1 MKNPLPESPLRV
13 KEGWRC
19 ACIGC
24 THAAPAG
31 GARALP
37 NAPGEGGMQNYV
49 LAVFAVVYL
58 GMVLGGLPGLAVNR
72 AGIAVLGAVALLA
85 GGVLD
90 SRQAWASIDMP
101 TMSLLFGLM
110 LVSAQLRLGGFYTF
124 MARRIAKAGLSA
136 PWLLLLV
143 MAAGGGLSAVLV
155 NDIVCLA
162 MTPVLVEG
170 CLRRGLN
177 PMPFLLGLACSS
189 NIGSAATLIGNP
201 QNMLIGQVGGLPF
214 GAFILDALPPVAA
227 SLLAAWGVI
236 VLLHRGGWTLERKS
250 APAPAVEFRA
260 WPTAKGCLLMAAAL
274 AGFLWLDV
282 PREVVALTVG
292 AFVLLSRRTD
302 SQAVFSLVDW
312 QLLLLFLGLF
322 VVNDAVA
329 EVGLLE
335 RMFTGLRGL
344 GVAPEQPGWLFVLTA
359 ALSNLISNVPA
370 VMLLLPVAPTPQD
383 RLLLALVS
391 TLAGNLFLLGSIANL
406 IVAEQAARMGVFMTW
421 RRHLRV
427 GLPVTLVSFACAA
440 LWLWWRWDGLLVAAG

>member
-1 MKNPLPESPLRV
+1 MLEMP
-13 KEGWRC
+13 G
-19 ACIGC
+19 
-24 THAAPAG
+24 AAAHNW
-31 GARALP
+31 AIA
-37 NAPGEGGMQNYV
+37 EVEEGMQNSV
-49 LAVFAVVYL
+49 LVVFAVVYL

-85 GGVLD
+85 FGVLD
-90 SRQAWASIDMP
+90 SRQAWASVDMP

-124 MARRIAKAGLSA
+124 MARRIAMAGLTA

-143 MAAGGGLSAVLV
+143 MVAGGALSAVLV

-162 MTPVLVEG
+162 MTPILVEG
-170 CLRRGLN
+170 CLRRRLN

-227 SLLAAWGVI
+227 SLLAGWGVI
-236 VLLHRGGWTLERKS
+236 AYLHRGDWTFERQS
-250 APAPAVEFRA
+250 APAPAVAFRV
-260 WPTAKGCLLMAAAL
+260 WPTVKGCLLMAAAL
-274 AGFLWLDV
+274 TGFLWLDV

-292 AFVLLSRRTD
+292 GLVLLSRKTE

-322 VVNDAVA
+322 VVNHAVA
-329 EVGLLE
+329 QVGLLD
-335 RMFTGLRGL
+335 RLFTGLRGL
-344 GVAPEQPGWLFVLTA
+344 GVVPEHPAWLFALTA
-359 ALSNLISNVPA
+359 GLSNVISNVPA
-370 VMLLLPVAPTPQD
+370 VMLLLPVSPSPQD
-383 RLLLALVS
+383 KLLLALVS

-440 LWLWWRWDGLLVAAG
+440 LWLWWRWNSLQVAAG

>member
-1 MKNPLPESPLRV
+1 MKWLPCWMLEMPSP
-13 KEGWRC
+13 
-19 ACIGC
+19 
-24 THAAPAG
+24 AAHNRTVAEVEE
-31 GARALP
+31 R
-37 NAPGEGGMQNYV
+37 MQNIV
-49 LAVFAVVYL
+49 MVVFAVVYV

-72 AGIAVLGAVALLA
+72 SGIAVLGAVALLA
-85 GGVLD
+85 FGVLD
-90 SRQAWASIDMP
+90 SRQAWASVDMP

-124 MARRIAKAGLSA
+124 MARRIAKADLPA

-143 MAAGGGLSAVLV
+143 MAAGGALSAVLV

-162 MTPVLVEG
+162 MTPILVEG
-170 CLRRGLN
+170 CLRRRLN

-214 GAFILDALPPVAA
+214 GAFLLDALPPVTA
-227 SLLAAWGVI
+227 SLLAGWGVI
-236 VLLHRGGWTLERKS
+236 AYVHRGDWNLERHS

-292 AFVLLSRRTD
+292 GFVLLSRKTE

-322 VVNDAVA
+322 VVNHAVA
-329 EVGLLE
+329 EVGVLGD
-335 RMFTGLRGL
+335 MFAGLRGL
-344 GVAPEQPGWLFVLTA
+344 GVAPEQPVWLFALTA
-359 ALSNLISNVPA
+359 GLSNVISNVPA
-370 VMLLLPVAPTPQD
+370 VMLLLPVCASPQD
-383 RLLLALVS
+383 KLLLALVS

-427 GLPVTLVSFACAA
+427 GVPVTLVSFACAA
-440 LWLWWRWDGLLVAAG
+440 LWLWLRWTSLQVAAG